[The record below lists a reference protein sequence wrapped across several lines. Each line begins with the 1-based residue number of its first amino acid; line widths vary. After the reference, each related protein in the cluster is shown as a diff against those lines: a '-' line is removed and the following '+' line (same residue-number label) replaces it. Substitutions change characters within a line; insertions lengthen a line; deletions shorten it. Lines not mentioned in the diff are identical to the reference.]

1 MLQKC
6 EKEFKEYCKDKLV
19 AAKADFRE
27 LLQETKLIT
36 DKTLKKVQE
45 NSAYLTEIEEILQKD
60 KRFHVIEAASTS
72 ERSRL
77 LMSYLEE
84 LARRGPP
91 PPPTASEPSRRPT
104 GK

>member
-1 MLQKC
+1 M
-6 EKEFKEYCKDKLV
+6 

-36 DKTLKKVQE
+36 DKTYKKVQD
-45 NSAYLTEIEEILQKD
+45 NSTHLTEIEDILKKD
-60 KRFHVIEAASTS
+60 KRFLVLEAAAS
-72 ERSRL
+72 ERTRL
-77 LMSYLEE
+77 LMGYLEE

-104 GK
+104 AKYVIYD

>member
-1 MLQKC
+1 M
-6 EKEFKEYCKDKLV
+6 

-36 DKTLKKVQE
+36 DKTLKKVQD
-45 NSAYLTEIEEILQKD
+45 NNAHLTEIEDILKKD
-60 KRFHVIEAASTS
+60 KRFLVLEAASS
-72 ERSRL
+72 ERTRL
-77 LMSYLEE
+77 LMGYLEE

-104 GK
+104 VK